1 MTSTGKYTALLER
14 LPNDVA
20 TLVRIVQGLTSMNTS
35 HPPFYGV
42 ALPDERKSE
51 SHIREVE
58 RDAGS
63 PFPHRPSAAECWTQ
77 CGTSGANPA
86 KSGISKGD
94 LRGLCFIAAN
104 LVHDNGSPQQGRDAT
119 LGCLGRYALPGP
131 PLRDNEMAFFDELS
145 VLIAAA

>member
-42 ALPDERKSE
+42 ALPDERKGE

-58 RDAGS
+58 RMLDRLFAIDR
-63 PFPHRPSAAECWTQ
+63 RPLNVGCSAARA
-77 CGTSGANPA
+77 GRSLP
-86 KSGISKGD
+86 
-94 LRGLCFIAAN
+94 N
-104 LVHDNGSPQQGRDAT
+104 L
-119 LGCLGRYALPGP
+119 
-131 PLRDNEMAFFDELS
+131 AFS
-145 VLIAAA
+145 RVT